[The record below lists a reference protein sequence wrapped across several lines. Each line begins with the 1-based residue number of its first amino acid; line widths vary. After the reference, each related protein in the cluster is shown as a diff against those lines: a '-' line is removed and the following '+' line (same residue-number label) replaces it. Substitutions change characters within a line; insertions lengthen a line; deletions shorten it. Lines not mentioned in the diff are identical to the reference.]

1 MLKADCFC
9 CFTAYCWVFLTSQS
23 LKDWCPALLK
33 PFFTPSNRLFFPS
46 LDHVF
51 VLMGI
56 AFYLVWQE
64 GFTSD
69 RAVLYLHFIRLLV
82 NVFWLLLF
90 FGLRR
95 PRFSFSGYPDYLSI
109 NFGLCAF
116 LLPRFAPC
124 WVFACTLSGLNFAGR
139 FSQFLLCA

>member
-109 NFGLCAF
+109 NFGFPSAAF
-116 LLPRFAPC
+116 RTLLGICLYLIWAEFRWP
-124 WVFACTLSGLNFAGR
+124 VFSIFIVCLN
-139 FSQFLLCA
+139 